1 MEGQG
6 ESQWQPPCDYCMFDT
21 MVSHDYDEWFL
32 AIGKPF
38 ILNPEKIAIFYR
50 PRQRNR
56 PRSQRTRG
64 ASNPSIEPYAQF
76 AAIMS
81 GASSYPPPYVSFIQ
95 FPPGISP
102 FGTGSEDFA
111 TRYLKNNEEIIPNGR
126 TLTVDYERI
135 KTTNEH
141 GRATFCR
148 RAAFRGRSWRP
159 FVICNELKVG
169 DVCIFELIKE
179 NGNLLEVFIHR
190 KSQVSLIEIS

>member
-1 MEGQG
+1 MRRTD
-6 ESQWQPPCDYCMFDT
+6 SIACHPTTDAASKLQPLDVVIISTGVEPKRRLFHT
-21 MVSHDYDEWFL
+21 MCARTICSVCGDNEWGLELSSTIRVVHPVSSRDIPIWNYGSEDDV
-32 AIGKPF
+32 AVDANDDDGD
-38 ILNPEKIAIFYR
+38 A
-50 PRQRNR
+50 
-56 PRSQRTRG
+56 G
-64 ASNPSIEPYAQF
+64 D
-76 AAIMS
+76 
-81 GASSYPPPYVSFIQ
+81 VS
-95 FPPGISP
+95 
-102 FGTGSEDFA
+102 GSEDFA